1 MSFTGQVLKLH
12 EALYKASDGRLGHRT
27 IGVPCLLLS
36 TTGARTGN
44 RRTSALV
51 YARDGDDYVIVA
63 SNGGSD
69 APPAWLANIRKQP
82 EVEVQVGRRRTSGT
96 ARVVESTDETYGRL
110 WRLVNENN
118 HDRYTA
124 YQQQTSRPIPLVA
137 VTPG

>member
-1 MSFTGQVLKLH
+1 MSLTGQMLKLH
-12 EALYKASDGRLGHRT
+12 EALYKASDGRVGHRM

-51 YARDGDDYVIVA
+51 YARDGEGYVLVA
-63 SNGGSD
+63 SNGGSA
-69 APPAWLANIRKQP
+69 APPAWLANIRKRP
-82 EVEVQVGRRRTSGT
+82 EAEIQIGRRQMSGT
-96 ARVVESTDETYGRL
+96 ARVIESTDEAYARL

-137 VTPG
+137 FTPG